1 MSYRGPYSREV
12 VAENLG
18 PAQNHVSQS
27 DRRMRCCLRLGA
39 PRYRTTAI
47 STVQQLGYYPQRPW
61 CVECG
66 SDAVAR
72 DAWARA
78 STKKRHFSSF
88 LERVETVA
96 IVVVRRMLPGPTSRY
111 YLQARFPIDFGQYHL
126 VH

>member
-66 SDAVAR
+66 SEMLLRATLGLVRLQKKDIFHLFSR
-72 DAWARA
+72 AW
-78 STKKRHFSSF
+78 
-88 LERVETVA
+88 
-96 IVVVRRMLPGPTSRY
+96 RR
-111 YLQARFPIDFGQYHL
+111 LQ
-126 VH
+126 